1 MTHYYHQQQHR
12 RRVLMG
18 LLLGAAAVILRPKR
32 RQPCLTRASLLS
44 PSLSAAAH
52 LLHARKDS
60 GYISVFGL
68 DVKTFDL
75 LLAKASSFFPPPP
88 LKVRRPR
95 LLSVRAHLALTLY
108 YLTTPQR
115 QKSISI
121 VFGIVPSAVSPAIW
135 VGLRALRV
143 MMEADPDY
151 WAIRWPSPDTM
162 KSMAAAVRAR
172 EPLLK
177 HVFGFVDGLN
187 LRIYQPGDV
196 DEQNAYYNGWL
207 ADTYCS
213 QVLVFLPNGEIAW
226 TSFNCPGSWHDS
238 KIAAGLYKLLTN
250 PTRTPGSFAVLAD
263 SAFPYTAEIAGRILS
278 RPKDK
283 IVGKETDVS
292 KLRLWEAVTRQRQSA
307 EWGMRALQGAFGRL
321 DLRLPVHKTKRAL
334 LLYVVFR
341 LHNFRT
347 RIVGLNQIKE
357 VYFPEWQA
365 RPN

>member
-1 MTHYYHQQQHR
+1 MPHYYHQQQHR

-18 LLLGAAAVILRPKR
+18 LLLGAAAVFLRPKR

-75 LLAKASSFFPPPP
+75 LLAKASSFFPPPH
-88 LKVRRPR
+88 LKVRRHR

-187 LRIYQPGDV
+187 LRI
-196 DEQNAYYNGWL
+196 
-207 ADTYCS
+207 
-213 QVLVFLPNGEIAW
+213 
-226 TSFNCPGSWHDS
+226 
-238 KIAAGLYKLLTN
+238 
-250 PTRTPGSFAVLAD
+250 
-263 SAFPYTAEIAGRILS
+263 SA
-278 RPKDK
+278 
-283 IVGKETDVS
+283 
-292 KLRLWEAVTRQRQSA
+292 QR
-307 EWGMRALQGAFGRL
+307 R
-321 DLRLPVHKTKRAL
+321 
-334 LLYVVFR
+334 
-341 LHNFRT
+341 
-347 RIVGLNQIKE
+347 
-357 VYFPEWQA
+357 
-365 RPN
+365 